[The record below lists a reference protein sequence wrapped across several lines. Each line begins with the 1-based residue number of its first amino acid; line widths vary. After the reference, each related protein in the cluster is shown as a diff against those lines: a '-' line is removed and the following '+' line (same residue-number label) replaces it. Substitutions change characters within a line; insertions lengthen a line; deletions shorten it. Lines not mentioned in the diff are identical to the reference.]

1 MDLNKNKKGMIAIVD
16 ALIFLTIMSTVVIGM
31 FSYVVVQETEQPLA
45 KTINDDFFSI
55 KLKASDIYPTDDDQT
70 YPIADLIAADLNSGS
85 YGNAEQYVKNA
96 IDVMIPQ
103 MYGYLFTLTYKE
115 HTMSVSREGN
125 VMTSCYSTA
134 ILVNGGN
141 ELFAD
146 LTLF

>member
-96 IDVMIPQ
+96 IDMMVPQ
-103 MYGYLFTLTYKE
+103 MYGYL
-115 HTMSVSREGN
+115 
-125 VMTSCYSTA
+125 
-134 ILVNGGN
+134 
-141 ELFAD
+141 
-146 LTLF
+146 